1 LHQSPRSTSLSGK
14 AGKPSRDRHE
24 LLVNIA
30 HGKARHPLKCAS
42 LAGLSLQPVRSIT
55 GQRRPYFMH
64 SVN

>member
-1 LHQSPRSTSLSGK
+1 LRQSPRSTPLAGK

-30 HGKARHPLKCAS
+30 HGKVRHPLKCAS

-55 GQRRPYFMH
+55 G
-64 SVN
+64 